1 VSRLLGAIVYNW
13 PLKLMALALA
23 ILLYAGLVFSQNAQT
38 RPVSVQIVAANQ
50 PAGTILIG
58 SLPEVTDIRYFV
70 TDQTDVS
77 FTSSNFSA
85 QVDLSQVQAGP
96 ESQSVQVKVVSAD
109 PRIQVLSTTPAFV
122 SVRLEKVEPKDVTVV
137 VIPGVVPD
145 GLEIRPPQQSI
156 QTATVRG
163 AESDIARVT
172 QVRAIVPIDASGIDI
187 DRDFTLTAVDE
198 LGEPV
203 RGVDVEPSTVR
214 VTMVVFKDRTT
225 ATVPIVPT
233 IVGQLGAGF
242 EVVRVSVSAP
252 VVSLEGDAADLANL
266 TTARTQPISIAGRTT
281 DLDTTVAFDLPRGVP
296 AVTPQQVIV
305 HVFVRAVSESRT
317 FNAGIVV
324 AGARADRT
332 YSLSVAQALL
342 TIGGSPPDLDRLSGA
357 ALVVSANVADLD
369 VGTHEVTLTI
379 SVQAGLTVLA
389 ISPASVTVTITS
401 AASPSPAPSGGG

>member
-23 ILLYAGLVFSQNAQT
+23 TLLYAGLVFSQNAQT
-38 RPVSVQIVAANQ
+38 RPVSVPIVAANQ
-50 PAGTILIG
+50 PAGTILISALG
-58 SLPEVTDIRYFV
+58 EVSDIRYFV
-70 TDQTDVS
+70 TDQSDVT

-85 QVDLSQVQAGP
+85 QVDLAQVQAGP
-96 ESQSVQVKVVSAD
+96 ESQSVRVVVVSAD
-109 PRIQVLSTTPAFV
+109 PRIQVLAATPAFV
-122 SVRLEKVEPKDVTVV
+122 SVRLEKVEPKDVPVV
-137 VIPGVVPD
+137 VIPGAVPD
-145 GLEIRPPQQSI
+145 GLEIRPPEQSLK
-156 QTATVRG
+156 TATVRG

-172 QVRAIVPIDASGIDI
+172 QVRALVPIDASGIDI
-187 DRDFTLTAVDE
+187 DRDFTLTPVDE
-198 LGEPV
+198 IGEPV

-233 IVGQLGAGF
+233 IAGELGAGF

-252 VVSLEGDAADLANL
+252 VVSLEGDASDLADL
-266 TTARTQPISIAGRTT
+266 TTARTQPISIAGRTS
-281 DLDTTVAFDLPRGVP
+281 DLDTTVGFDLPSGVT
-296 AVTPQQVIV
+296 AVAPQQVLV

-324 AGARADRT
+324 TGARPDRT
-332 YSLSVAQALL
+332 YALSVDQALL

-357 ALVVSANVADLD
+357 ALVVSANVADLE
-369 VGTHEVTLTI
+369 VGTHDVTLTI

-389 ISPASVTVTITS
+389 ISPVSVTVTIAS
-401 AASPSPAPSGGG
+401 AASPAPSPSGGG

>member
-1 VSRLLGAIVYNW
+1 MSRLLGAIVYNW

-281 DLDTTVAFDLPRGVP
+281 DLDTTVAFDLPSGVT

>member
-23 ILLYAGLVFSQNAQT
+23 TLLYAGLVFSQNAQT
-38 RPVSVQIVAANQ
+38 RPVTVPIVAANQ

-58 SLPEVTDIRYFV
+58 SLGEVSDISYLV
-70 TDQTDVS
+70 TDQTGVS

-96 ESQSVQVKVVSAD
+96 QSQSVRVVVVSAD
-109 PRIQVLSTTPAFV
+109 PRIQVLSVTPAFV

-137 VIPGVVPD
+137 VVPGAVPD

-163 AESDIARVT
+163 AESDVARVT
-172 QVRAIVPIDASGIDI
+172 QVRALVPIDASGIDI
-187 DRDFTLTAVDE
+187 DRDFTLRPVDE

-203 RGVDVEPSTVR
+203 SGVDVEPATVR

-225 ATVPIVPT
+225 ATMPIVPA
-233 IVGQLGAGF
+233 IVGELGAGF

-266 TTARTQPISIAGRTT
+266 TTARTLPISIAGRTS
-281 DLDTTVAFDLPRGVP
+281 DLDTTVGFDLPSGVT
-296 AVTPQQVIV
+296 AVTPQQVLV

-324 AGARADRT
+324 TGARADRT
-332 YSLSVAQALL
+332 YALSVDQALL

-357 ALVVSANVADLD
+357 QLVVSANVAGLD
-369 VGTHEVTLTI
+369 VGTHDVTLTI

-389 ISPASVTVTITS
+389 ISPATVTVTIAS
-401 AASPSPAPSGGG
+401 APSPAPSPSGGG